1 MCLVLPA
8 RAGGG
13 VAARPA
19 RAPVAGEWT
28 PPRWLDAVL
37 RGQKFLVL
45 GFLLFIILLA
55 VPAAALSG
63 YLASPY
69 HQAAD
74 MKMGAFFFNLT
85 LISGLCLGW
94 VLLLTATFRQGF

>member
-1 MCLVLPA
+1 MLVLSLSA
-8 RAGGG
+8 LLLGRAFCAWFCPLGLVG

-19 RAPVAGEWT
+19 LAPVAGEWT

-63 YLASPY
+63 YLASP
-69 HQAAD
+69 
-74 MKMGAFFFNLT
+74 T
-85 LISGLCLGW
+85 I
-94 VLLLTATFRQGF
+94 RQRT